1 MINNRAEFQ
10 VGENDKSVSY
20 PFPHHLP
27 PFLHEVGQ
35 TAATHVSV
43 SCQEKQLKIR
53 HIDYHCILCD
63 VFEGQL
69 TSRDTSLS
77 PVRLLDFED
86 GLSILILQDAAGG
99 IERRHDDN

>member
-1 MINNRAEFQ
+1 MNNNRAEFQ

-43 SCQEKQLKIR
+43 SCQEKQLKIKHVPAVVVFLVCAGIVCPPSLAVFAGSGHYR
-53 HIDYHCILCD
+53 WSCLGWLCA
-63 VFEGQL
+63 L
-69 TSRDTSLS
+69 Y
-77 PVRLLDFED
+77 
-86 GLSILILQDAAGG
+86 
-99 IERRHDDN
+99 N